1 MRKIFG
7 MIWGIMLAH
16 QVLSQNSMVGDGFGG
31 RLWYKPYNYT
41 AGSYSA
47 YTICGA
53 ERQLYG
59 WGNNVIGQL
68 GNGTFDNS
76 TNAVQVLN
84 MSHVTYYSTGYVMGA
99 IKEDHSGWIWGNP
112 MGPTIDGCIP
122 KKVIDDVYFVDAG
135 MTSVAFVKL
144 DGTVWSVGMNQF
156 GEFGDGFQ
164 SEAFSHTPKQM
175 TNINNAVRTAQ
186 GEYTTAVLLKN
197 GEVWVSGRNTFGG
210 LGSVCPDVTIP
221 QKVNGLPF
229 IVDIKSNSESTI
241 ALDQNGNVW
250 QWGNGYFAP
259 YKVVKT
265 NNIVAISGCND
276 GYHFLALDENHNCF
290 GWGMNTFGQLGTSN
304 NMTSTQ
310 TPIFISSDVD
320 DIMCGEWYSYIIKTD
335 GTLWASGNSIGAIVS
350 MSSIWLNLS
359 NETRCEFTKLD
370 VTLPELNLCAPKKE
384 EIEVPTVVIADSNYL
399 VFPNAF
405 TPNDDGLNDYFGPI
419 TKDISKIENFDLTI
433 YNRLGNIV
441 FHSRTPHDR
450 WKDSNADVGTY
461 FYYCAYKMNKVSLYS
476 KGDVSLIR

>member
-1 MRKIFG
+1 
-7 MIWGIMLAH
+7 
-16 QVLSQNSMVGDGFGG
+16 
-31 RLWYKPYNYT
+31 
-41 AGSYSA
+41 
-47 YTICGA
+47 
-53 ERQLYG
+53 
-59 WGNNVIGQL
+59 
-68 GNGTFDNS
+68 
-76 TNAVQVLN
+76 
-84 MSHVTYYSTGYVMGA
+84 
-99 IKEDHSGWIWGNP
+99 
-112 MGPTIDGCIP
+112 
-122 KKVIDDVYFVDAG
+122 
-135 MTSVAFVKL
+135 
-144 DGTVWSVGMNQF
+144 MNQF